1 MMGPTIPMLVSG
13 CLVHKHFEYH
23 SILVASAQIIL
34 FLEMLKFWKIIFF
47 QRKEFSK
54 ENEELLE

>member
-1 MMGPTIPMLVSG
+1 MGPMIPMLVSG
-13 CLVHKHFEYH
+13 IIHRHFEYH

-34 FLEMLKFWKIIFF
+34 YLEMLVFSNFIFF
-47 QRKEFSK
+47 QRKDVSK

>member
-1 MMGPTIPMLVSG
+1 MRLLLPHMMGPTIPMLVSG

-34 FLEMLKFWKIIFF
+34 FLEMLKF
-47 QRKEFSK
+47 
-54 ENEELLE
+54 